1 MKRDGGGRR
10 CRTAPETAGPGRRL
24 KSPPAGTIMTAMEP
38 LPAPATSRELMRV
51 AMSGGR
57 PERIPV
63 MCQMSIGH
71 MLLQTGIR
79 PEELWLDEDGFAEAL
94 RSLRAGYGFDGI
106 LVSLHGHSRTWSR
119 DVAEISRDPRG
130 SRIRWSDGSETVFP
144 PDDLPRHRP
153 AVDAPRP
160 SIAGF
165 DPGGLPEEPDYIP
178 VSQGLR
184 FRLDPGNLTGLIGR
198 LREGEG
204 QRLSIHGEVTSPLD
218 YFLDL
223 FGFAEGFLALVE
235 EPERSRDVLLRLGE
249 GVARLAAR
257 LAAAGADAV
266 KISSPYAGA
275 GFLSPRH
282 YRDFVAPS
290 EAPIAAAIRAAGAFA
305 YTHTCGRIGDRL
317 ELLAGTGVAG
327 LECLDPPPLGDVDLE
342 DALDRIGG
350 RLFIKGNVD
359 PVHTLLFGSPDRI
372 EADVRRRAAL
382 AGPRGGYI
390 LSTACSIAPRTPAE
404 NVRRLTAAAN
414 SQKSY

>member
-1 MKRDGGGRR
+1 MAD
-10 CRTAPETAGPGRRL
+10 
-24 KSPPAGTIMTAMEP
+24 MESR
-38 LPAPATSRELMRV
+38 PAPAAPRELMRI

-57 PERIPV
+57 PDRIPV

-71 MLLQTGIR
+71 MLLQTGAR
-79 PEELWLDEDGFAEAL
+79 PEELWLEEDCFAEAL
-94 RSLRAGYGFDGI
+94 RSLRSGYGFDGI
-106 LVSLHGHSRTWSR
+106 LVSLHGHSRSWAR
-119 DVAEISRDPRG
+119 DVLDLTRDSQG
-130 SRIRWSDGSETVFP
+130 TRIRWADGSETFFP
-144 PDDLPRHRP
+144 PDDLPQHRP
-153 AVDAPRP
+153 ARDVPRP
-160 SIAGF
+160 SITDF
-165 DPGGLPEEPDYIP
+165 DAGGLPQELDFIP

-184 FRLDPGNLTGLIGR
+184 FRLDPDNLTGLIGR
-198 LREGEG
+198 LRGGEG
-204 QRLSIHGEVTSPLD
+204 GRLSIHGEVTSPLD

-235 EPERSRDVLLRLGE
+235 EPERSKEVLGRLGE

-257 LAAAGADAV
+257 LASSGADAV

-282 YRDFVAPS
+282 YRDFVVPS
-290 EAPIAAAIRAAGAFA
+290 EAPIAAAVRAAGAFA

-317 ELLAGTGVAG
+317 ELLAATGVAG

-359 PVHTLLFGSPDRI
+359 PVHTLLFGSPERI
-372 EADVRRRAAL
+372 EADVRRRIAL

-404 NVRRLTAAAN
+404 NVRILTAAAN
-414 SQKSY
+414 TQQSY

>member
-1 MKRDGGGRR
+1 MTGVTL
-10 CRTAPETAGPGRRL
+10 RTAPAAPREIMRL
-24 KSPPAGTIMTAMEP
+24 
-38 LPAPATSRELMRV
+38 

-57 PERIPV
+57 PDRIPV
-63 MCQMSIGH
+63 MCQMSVGH
-71 MLLQTGIR
+71 MLLQTRAR
-79 PEELWLDEDGFAEAL
+79 PEELWLEEDCFAAAL
-94 RSLRAGYGFDGI
+94 RSLRSGYGFDGI
-106 LVSLHGHSRTWSR
+106 LVSLHGHSRDWAR
-119 DVAEISRDPRG
+119 DVAELTRDGRG
-130 SRIRWSDGSETVFP
+130 TRIRWVDGSETFFP
-144 PDDLPRHRP
+144 LEDLPQHRP
-153 AVDAPRP
+153 ARDVPRP
-160 SIAGF
+160 SIANF
-165 DPGGLPEEPDYIP
+165 DFGGLPQEPDYIP

-184 FRLDPGNLTGLIGR
+184 FRLDPDNLTGIIGR
-198 LREGEG
+198 LRGGEGE
-204 QRLSIHGEVTSPLD
+204 RLSIHGEVTSPLD

-235 EPERSRDVLLRLGE
+235 EPERSRDVLGRLGE

-257 LAAAGADAV
+257 LASAGADAV

-282 YRDFVAPS
+282 YRDFVAPA
-290 EAPIAAAIRAAGAFA
+290 EAPIAAAVRAAGAFA

-317 ELLAGTGVAG
+317 ELLAATGVAG

-359 PVHTLLFGSPDRI
+359 PVHTLLFGSPERI
-372 EADVRRRAAL
+372 EADVRRRTAL

-414 SQKSY
+414 TQQSY